1 MDSRI
6 LTSLLICLLIAPPL
20 SSASLLDPRFAESS
34 FPSVHAEKLIR
45 QLNLFPKED
54 LNVVK
59 GGEPGAGLAGGK
71 KIIERKLKFPNIG
84 AGSGFSVD
92 DLGHHAGYYK
102 LDHTH
107 DAR

>member
-1 MDSRI
+1 MENRKLI
-6 LTSLLICLLIAPPL
+6 SLLLCLLVASPL
-20 SSASLLDPRFAESS
+20 SSAGLVDPRFAASS

-45 QLNLFPKED
+45 QLNLFPSED
-54 LNVVK
+54 INVVK
-59 GGEPGAGLAGGK
+59 GGVVAGLTGGRRIVEK
-71 KIIERKLKFPNIG
+71 KLKFPG
-84 AGSGFSVD
+84 FDVGTGFSVD